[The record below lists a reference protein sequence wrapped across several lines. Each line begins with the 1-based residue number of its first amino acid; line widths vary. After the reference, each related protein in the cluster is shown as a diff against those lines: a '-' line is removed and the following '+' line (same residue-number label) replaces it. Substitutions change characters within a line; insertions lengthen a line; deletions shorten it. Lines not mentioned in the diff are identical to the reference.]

1 MTPLSPSS
9 RTSNLPRHEPSSKN
23 TASPNPNPSAIPFPD
38 ESTPNTMTE
47 LLLSF
52 RLAFLVTVILLVLA
66 TPLAYWLAFSKFRAK
81 FLVEAVVA
89 LPLVLPPTVLG
100 FYLLITMGPRGPLG
114 KLWLTLF
121 GHTLAFTFT
130 GLVIASVFYSLP
142 FCVQPL
148 VVSFERLDPKLLAAS
163 RVLGANSWR
172 TFRQIILPLS
182 RPGVITAIVLTFAHT
197 LGEFGVVL
205 MVGGNLPGA
214 TRTVSISIYDHVQS
228 IEYAAATRTSIFL
241 LLFSFSVL
249 ALTYRLQRR
258 VLSIWPAN

>member
-1 MTPLSPSS
+1 
-9 RTSNLPRHEPSSKN
+9 
-23 TASPNPNPSAIPFPD
+23 
-38 ESTPNTMTE
+38 MTE

-52 RLAFLVTVILLVLA
+52 RLAFLVTAILLVLA

-81 FLVEAVVA
+81 FLIEAVVA

-100 FYLLITMGPRGPLG
+100 FYLLIAMGPRGPLG
-114 KLWLTLF
+114 KLWLVLF

-130 GLVIASVFYSLP
+130 GLVIASVLYSLP

-148 VVSFERLDPKLLAAS
+148 VASFEKIDPKLIAAS
-163 RVLGANSWR
+163 SILGADAER
-172 TFRQIILPLS
+172 TFFRIILPLS
-182 RPGVITAIVLTFAHT
+182 LPGVITATVLTFAHT

-228 IEYAAATRTSIFL
+228 IEYVAANQ
-241 LLFSFSVL
+241 L
-249 ALTYRLQRR
+249 ALTLLAISFVLLALVYGVNRR
-258 VLSIWPAN
+258 AGVRWLPR

>member
-1 MTPLSPSS
+1 
-9 RTSNLPRHEPSSKN
+9 
-23 TASPNPNPSAIPFPD
+23 
-38 ESTPNTMTE
+38 MTE

-52 RLAFLVTVILLVLA
+52 RLAFLVTAILLVSA
-66 TPLAYWLAFSKFRAK
+66 TPFAYWLAFTKWRAK
-81 FLVEAVVA
+81 FPVEAFVA

-100 FYLLITMGPRGPLG
+100 FYLLVAMGPNGPLG
-114 KLWLTLF
+114 KLWLALF

-130 GLVIASVFYSLP
+130 GLVIASVLYSLP

-148 VVSFERLDPKLLAAS
+148 VASFERIDPKLLAAS

-172 TFRQIILPLS
+172 TFCRIILPLS
-182 RPGVITAIVLTFAHT
+182 LPGVVTAIVLTFAHT

-228 IEYAAATRTSIFL
+228 IEYAEANQ
-241 LLFSFSVL
+241 L
-249 ALTYRLQRR
+249 ALTLLIISFVLLAFVYGMNRR
-258 VLSIWPAN
+258 AGLRWLSN

>member
-1 MTPLSPSS
+1 
-9 RTSNLPRHEPSSKN
+9 
-23 TASPNPNPSAIPFPD
+23 
-38 ESTPNTMTE
+38 MTE

-52 RLAFLVTVILLVLA
+52 RLAFLVTAILLLFA
-66 TPLAYWLAFSKFRAK
+66 TPLAYWLAFSKWRPK

-100 FYLLITMGPRGPLG
+100 FYLLIVMGPRGPFG
-114 KLWLTLF
+114 KLWLALF

-130 GLVIASVFYSLP
+130 GLVIASVLYSLP

-148 VVSFERLDPKLLAAS
+148 VTSFEKIDPKLLDAS
-163 RVLGANSWR
+163 RVLGAGRNR

-182 RPGVITAIVLTFAHT
+182 LPGVITAIVLTFAHT

-214 TRTVSISIYDHVQS
+214 TRTVSIAIYDHVQS
-228 IEYAAATRTSIFL
+228 IEYAAANQ
-241 LLFSFSVL
+241 L
-249 ALTYRLQRR
+249 ALILLTISF
-258 VLSIWPAN
+258 VLLALVYGLNRHAGLRWFSK